1 MAHSRLFTKLAKF
14 ALATREDVELSDFS
28 DVRPGDIKVISEPF
42 PHVVVDNFFK
52 PDVYDALCKQFNEIK
67 ARGLSNEK
75 RGEYTKFHA
84 FDMDYDGYV
93 YAPPPT
99 LDPNNPRR
107 IFYSLEWNVFFS
119 KLFHQ
124 FTTFET
130 SFAFHHHPP
139 GDKTGFVHQDFVDI
153 NFYSTP
159 TFPNGV
165 IAGEKEK
172 SARTVARRRAI
183 SLLIYINNEE
193 WQEGDGGET
202 GIYAKDKTTLLKTVP
217 PVNNRLF
224 AFQTSPLSMHAFQT
238 NKKERNCL
246 VQWFH
251 IPPEML

>member
-1 MAHSRLFTKLAKF
+1 MAHSRLFIKLAKF
-14 ALATREDVELSDFS
+14 ALATRENVDLSDFT
-28 DVRPGDIKVISEPF
+28 DVRPQDIKVISEPF
-42 PHVVVDNFFK
+42 PHIVVDNFFK
-52 PDVYDALCKQFNEIK
+52 PDVYEALCKQFNEVK

-84 FDMDYDGYV
+84 FDADYDGYV
-93 YAPPPT
+93 HTPAAT
-99 LDPNNPRR
+99 LDPSNPRR
-107 IFYSLEWNVFFS
+107 LFYSLEWNVFFS
-119 KLFHQ
+119 KLFNQ

-153 NFYSTP
+153 HFYSTP
-159 TFPNGV
+159 TLPNGV
-165 IAGEKEK
+165 IAGERDKDTNT
-172 SARTVARRRAI
+172 RGRRRAI

-202 GIYAKDKTTLLKTVP
+202 GIYAEDKTTLLKTVP

-238 NKKERNCL
+238 NKKERNSL
-246 VQWFH
+246 IQWFH